1 MTNREVL
8 IEMLSRKEYETDVIA
23 TSYIECPYRSDAD
36 CHNKYRYGTT
46 DFQVYCDEV
55 CKTAW
60 LEEEYVG

>member
-23 TSYIECPYRSDAD
+23 TSYIECPYSSDSD
-36 CHNKYRYGTT
+36 CHNKYSYGTT
-46 DFQVYCDEV
+46 DFQIYCDED

-60 LEEEYVG
+60 LEEEYSG